1 MEILEES
8 EGQLYT
14 YPGKV
19 KSYVWAHF
27 GFHKSINDGKLDLTI
42 AVSRECKKEFTNN
55 GKGQGFLPVINHG
68 DKIS

>member
-42 AVSRECKKEFTNN
+42 AVSRECKKKNLRIMVRAKVFF
-55 GKGQGFLPVINHG
+55 Q
-68 DKIS
+68 S